1 MSIKPTINKKRTF
14 LKPPLLTPVLEAP
27 LSDAY
32 CLPALKSA
40 VLWQC
45 GFADLY
51 QNNMLKAVPYFV
63 HTNDYNILKACS
75 FNER

>member
-1 MSIKPTINKKRTF
+1 MSIKPTINKKLTL
-14 LKPPLLTPVLEAP
+14 LKPPPLTPVLEAP

-51 QNNMLKAVPYFV
+51 RGRDKPSYTTPRNMTRPWIPLLVGTM
-63 HTNDYNILKACS
+63 H
-75 FNER
+75 